1 MATFA
6 ARMIDAAE
14 NDVGEHEV
22 PWGSND
28 GPYVFGKV
36 QLPYDTIPPHFYKG
50 LAWCAMACGK
60 WYRDAGGTDWK
71 TVCSPSTAL
80 MAQYAKDHN
89 LVGPPRPGAFIIW
102 PGKHVE
108 MIVFVQSKDVVNTI
122 GGNTSDM
129 VAHRVRGT
137 AGTVI
142 MIPPMLAAEKP
153 EEPDTVRFWFRDTQ
167 AKVLKS
173 QWFRTKA
180 ARTAWLNKVSA
191 DWRDRALLVSDPAH
205 GYRVHIGP
213 RKDYGP
219 FRTRDARNRAMGRVQ
234 HFYRYADG
242 VLVPYKTGREGGKVA
257 PSVPDQLGKTT

>member
-6 ARMIDAAE
+6 NRIIDSAE
-14 NDVGEHEV
+14 ADVGEHEV

-28 GPYVFGKV
+28 GPFVFGEV
-36 QLPYDTIPPHFYKG
+36 QLPYDPVPPPFYRG
-50 LAWCAMACGK
+50 LAWCGMAVGK
-60 WYRDAGGTDWK
+60 WTRDAGADDWK

-80 MAQYAKDHN
+80 MAQYARDHG
-89 LVGPPRPGAFIIW
+89 LVGAARPGAYIIW

-108 MIVFVQSKDVVNTI
+108 LIVALAGLGVVNTI

-129 VAHRVRGT
+129 VAHRVRST

-142 MIPPMLAAEKP
+142 MWHPLLKGEKT
-153 EEPDTVRFWFRDTQ
+153 ETEDAVRFWFHDPQ

-173 QWFRTKA
+173 QWFKTKA
-180 ARTAWLNKVSA
+180 ARTKWLNRISA
-191 DWRDRALLVSDPAH
+191 DWRERATLISSPRD

-219 FRTRDARNRAMGRVQ
+219 FRTREARNKAMRRVQ
-234 HFYRYADG
+234 AVMHYNDR
-242 VLVPYKTGREGGKVA
+242 VLVPYKTGTEGGKKA
-257 PSVPDQLGKTT
+257 PSIPDQLGKTQ